1 MNVIDDHGPN
11 VTCDVYFSYA
21 MVLIDA
27 IHEYCILRAC
37 EPLIHFV
44 NVHFELIPK
53 IMYPL
58 FIIVMRDRIGFW

>member
-1 MNVIDDHGPN
+1 MIWISVISSTYGCMNVIDDHGPN

-44 NVHFELIPK
+44 
-53 IMYPL
+53 M
-58 FIIVMRDRIGFW
+58 FILN